1 MLPKFSSNLHFLAL
15 FDMFFF
21 EVDLGTPKTWKSV
34 FYLHHMLI
42 FEDSRVREF
51 TPKMAPK
58 SLKIWKKTC
67 LEMLCFWY
75 SFFCVFFSILSQ
87 FWLILELQRPLGSLQ
102 NQVFFEHGS
111 KMVSKR
117 PSGSIWGRFWLHF
130 GTVLGCSGSNFGL
143 GFRIQCVIPARS
155 PAWLS
160 HTFFVFPLQRGG
172 TCAAHGI
179 KTPGVIFHGESD
191 FRWII
196 FSNFWKKWKVEKSYL
211 S

>member
-1 MLPKFSSNLHFLAL
+1 
-15 FDMFFF
+15 
-21 EVDLGTPKTWKSV
+21 
-34 FYLHHMLI
+34 MLI

-75 SFFCVFFSILSQ
+75 SFFCVFFSILSH

-130 GTVLGCSGSNFGL
+130 GRVLGCSGSNFGF

-191 FRWII
+191 FR
-196 FSNFWKKWKVEKSYL
+196 
-211 S
+211 

>member
-1 MLPKFSSNLHFLAL
+1 
-15 FDMFFF
+15 MFFF
-21 EVDLGTPKTWKSV
+21 EVDLGTPETWKSV

-42 FEDSRVREF
+42 FENSRVRAF

-58 SLKIWKKTC
+58 SLKIWKKHAWK
-67 LEMLCFWY
+67 WY
-75 SFFCVFFSILSQ
+75 VFGIRLFGVCFSILFQ

-130 GTVLGCSGSNFGL
+130 GRVLGCSGSNFGF
-143 GFRIQCVIPARS
+143 GFRIQCVFPAWN

-179 KTPGVIFHGESD
+179 KACGVMFHRESD
-191 FRWII
+191 VRLITY
-196 FSNFWKKWKVEKSYL
+196 SMFWEKKWKVEKS
-211 S
+211 